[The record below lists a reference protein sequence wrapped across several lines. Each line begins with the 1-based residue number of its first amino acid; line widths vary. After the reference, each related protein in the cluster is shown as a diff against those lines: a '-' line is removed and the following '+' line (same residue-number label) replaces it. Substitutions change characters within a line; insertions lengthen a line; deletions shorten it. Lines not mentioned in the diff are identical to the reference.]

1 MISLSTHKNFV
12 KDLQK
17 AKLSQTNREVIDF
30 FSIRIKEIEVQFLD
44 KISLQKNEFQQL
56 KFLYFLNSQA
66 C

>member
-44 KISLQKNEFQQL
+44 KISLQKNEFQKL